1 MGFRTLLTAAIKDTG
16 AALSVFRKKIDH
28 PSDQIKATN

>member
-16 AALSVFRKKIDH
+16 AALSVFRKKID